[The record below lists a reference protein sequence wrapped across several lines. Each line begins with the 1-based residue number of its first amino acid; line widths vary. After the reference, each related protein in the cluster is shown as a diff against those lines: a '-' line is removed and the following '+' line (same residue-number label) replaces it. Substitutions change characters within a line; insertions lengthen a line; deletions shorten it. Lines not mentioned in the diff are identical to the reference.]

1 MKIFLDTADVNEIRE
16 AVSYGII
23 DGVTTNPSL
32 IAKSGR
38 DFKEVVNEIC
48 KIFDEF
54 GIKNASI
61 SAEVLSTKAGP
72 MVDEALKLSKIHKS
86 ITVKIPM
93 TTEGLK
99 ATHEL
104 ARQKVKVNITLVF
117 SPTQAL
123 AAAKAGAAYVSPF
136 IGRLDDKYGD
146 GTGVE
151 VLREIAEIYK
161 TYNFKTEIIS
171 ASIRSIS
178 HVAASALAGAHIA
191 TIPPKILKDMLK
203 HELTNA
209 GIKKFEEDAA
219 KSKQKI

>member
-23 DGVTTNPSL
+23 DGVTTNPTL

-48 KIFDEF
+48 AIFDEF
-54 GIKNASI
+54 EIKNASI
-61 SAEVLSTKAGP
+61 SAEVLSTEAGP

-86 ITVKIPM
+86 INIKIPM
-93 TTEGLK
+93 TAEGLK

-104 ARQKVKVNITLVF
+104 SRQKVKVNITLVF

-136 IGRLDDKYGD
+136 VGRLDDKYGD
-146 GTGVE
+146 GTGIE

-191 TIPPKILKDMLK
+191 TIPPKILKEMLK
-203 HELTNA
+203 HELTDA
-209 GIKKFEEDAA
+209 GIKKFEEDAE
-219 KSKQKI
+219 KTNQKI